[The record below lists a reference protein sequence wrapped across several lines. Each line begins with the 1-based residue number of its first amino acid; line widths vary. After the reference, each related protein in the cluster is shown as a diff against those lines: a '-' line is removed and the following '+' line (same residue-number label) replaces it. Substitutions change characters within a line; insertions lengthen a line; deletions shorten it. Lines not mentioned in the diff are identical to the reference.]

1 VKEGEPRRE
10 CVRDVACPHILAPT
24 SSPKMVRADSSK
36 LHSSIEHAFSKSA
49 YALRSVAT
57 GRSAE
62 PNLAAA
68 SEALVKAQLEGAATT
83 RG

>member
-1 VKEGEPRRE
+1 
-10 CVRDVACPHILAPT
+10 
-24 SSPKMVRADSSK
+24 MVRADSSK

-68 SEALVKAQLEGAATT
+68 SEALVHRAT
-83 RG
+83 RGSGYDEQRERG